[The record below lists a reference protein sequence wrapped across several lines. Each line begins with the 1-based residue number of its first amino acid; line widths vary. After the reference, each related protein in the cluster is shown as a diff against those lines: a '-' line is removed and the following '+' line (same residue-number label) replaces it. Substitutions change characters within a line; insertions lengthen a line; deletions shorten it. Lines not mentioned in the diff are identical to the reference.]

1 IMVTLFGRTAPD
13 LVKLSLICAAAGFFT
28 NGAITGM
35 YAIFAR
41 AFPTHVRASG
51 TGFAVGVGRGGS
63 VLAPIIAGF
72 LFKAQLPL
80 PTVAKLRQ
88 LYPWMYLGFTINAFS
103 GLSLLA
109 ANLSSDSHNWMFGV
123 KLLMILCAMIN
134 LELTKVRVF
143 DDPLVV
149 NGTGVPAAANRFAI
163 ASIAF
168 WSLAIVAGRLTEYPN
183 FVAKWVG
190 FG

>member
-1 IMVTLFGRTAPD
+1 MINAIENSAYAVWVRESPSIWAYTTI
-13 LVKLSLICAAAGFFT
+13 LSLHAMGLAIIVGINTVVALRLLGFVPDIPV
-28 NGAITGM
+28 N
-35 YAIFAR
+35 
-41 AFPTHVRASG
+41 
-51 TGFAVGVGRGGS
+51 
-63 VLAPIIAGF
+63 
-72 LFKAQLPL
+72 
-80 PTVAKLRQ
+80 KLRQ

-109 ANLSSDSHNWMFGV
+109 ANLSNDSHNWMFGV
-123 KLLMILCAMIN
+123 KLLMILFAMIN
-134 LELTKVRVF
+134 LELTKTHVF

-149 NGTGVPAAANRFAI
+149 NGTGVPAAANRFAT
-163 ASIAF
+163 ASIVF